1 MNRISDLL
9 ARLFLKCTGYTYS
22 NLGRLFIR
30 LFAGV
35 MFLQFGIRHLVN
47 YHELS
52 VSFPT
57 VMGWSSPTCLTL
69 MIIIELLC
77 SLLIMAGF
85 LTRISVIPPIISM
98 VAAEW
103 YILHDLLPA
112 TSMYGID
119 STQPGYLPI
128 MFIGIFLFIII
139 AGPGKISIDYFIT
152 LYLVGRRGVPAENEE
167 EILHEA

>member
-1 MNRISDLL
+1 MNRISDLT
-9 ARLFLKCTGYTYS
+9 ARLFLKWTGYSYS

-52 VSFPT
+52 LSFPT
-57 VMGWSSPTCLTL
+57 VMGWSSATCLTL
-69 MIIIELLC
+69 MVIIELLC

-85 LTRISVIPPIISM
+85 LTRLSVIPPIISM

-103 YILHDLLPA
+103 YILRDLLPD

-119 STQPGYLPI
+119 STEPGYLPI

-152 LYLVGRRGVPAENEE
+152 LYLLGHRSVPAENEE